1 MQRVRR
7 SVTRDEVEQ
16 LREQLTKLVPQAQA
30 SLPELIRLMRQI
42 VRKSQS
48 EYAKLCGVAPRA
60 LADIE
65 AGRGSPRVDTLEKLL
80 KPFGYGIGVVAQRS
94 GEDTHRRIRRVVSR
108 AELNQILTRKIRQ
121 IKGYEDTKL
130 AMKYVYPEP
139 DDEGCN
145 WSSDVTFNSGSA
157 GMSPDATAQ
166 VGRIVR
172 AVRQQYNVKE

>member
-7 SVTRDEVEQ
+7 SATRDEVEQ
-16 LREQLTKLVPQAQA
+16 LREQLTKLVPQAHA
-30 SLPELIRLMRQI
+30 GFPELIRLMRLI
-42 VRKSQS
+42 ARKSQS
-48 EYAKLCGVAPRA
+48 EYAKLCGVAPRV

-80 KPFGYGIGVVAQRS
+80 KPFGYGVGVVAQAS
-94 GEDTHRRIRRVVSR
+94 KEDSHTKVRRIVSR

-121 IKGYEDTKL
+121 VEGYENAKL
-130 AMKYVYPEP
+130 SLQYIFQEP

-145 WSSDVTFNSGSA
+145 WSSDVIFSPGSA
-157 GMSPDATAQ
+157 GMGADALAQ

-172 AVRQQYNVKE
+172 SVRQQYNVKQ